1 MIIFIYIYI
10 CIICFTFFLD
20 TDTCQAKSVRMIL
33 GMLIWAEKYT
43 VCSKAIFRHT
53 TGKCHTRRGFAML
66 DVAKTDRLARRRQ
79 THANEPQG
87 ELKSHSTFS
96 EDAKECNIF
105 TTVVLLPSSLRC
117 ISPG

>member
-1 MIIFIYIYI
+1 MYSISYTLDLLNIYLAFIIYIKMIIYIYMYY
-10 CIICFTFFLD
+10 ICFTFFLD

-33 GMLIWAEKYT
+33 GMLICAEKYT

-87 ELKSHSTFS
+87 V
-96 EDAKECNIF
+96 AAQ
-105 TTVVLLPSSLRC
+105 VRV
-117 ISPG
+117 